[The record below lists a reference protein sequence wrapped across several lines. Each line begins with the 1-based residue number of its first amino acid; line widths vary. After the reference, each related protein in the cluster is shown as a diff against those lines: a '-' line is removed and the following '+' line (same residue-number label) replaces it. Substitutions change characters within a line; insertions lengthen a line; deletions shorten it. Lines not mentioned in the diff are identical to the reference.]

1 MNIMMMII
9 VRINFLVLFIPYAI
23 ASPRFNLSHFIYPK
37 ISDEFRPQPSLFLK
51 DVLVAISDG
60 EQWKLD
66 DIRVSKLEIEKVKYG
81 RLQRKEVEFLLGNKK
96 SYVFRMWDEVS
107 LWKRL
112 KGRGGNFEV
121 LANQV
126 DSRAVLGSV
135 RIDGPVELLVSGD
148 DEMSLVMPWNISRSG
163 LKRILVGEDITVE
176 VNNAHGVS
184 LFQASN
190 IGQQANVIAHREQC
204 NLWFFPCLICI
215 PLLPVRISG
224 SASVVAFKNH
234 NPGSYIES
242 NMLSENV
249 MELLPDK
256 CYSRRTH
263 KTQQCPVKSLRSW
276 IRLVEKML
284 KIFLFDKIN
293 GAKVKAKIEAS
304 TAFRFQLEL
313 ERNIRSNDTRWSTIA
328 EWRTR
333 PAVERVWFEVV
344 ARIEGLRLKP
354 LVFKK
359 IKPFIEED
367 SSEWSNLMS
376 NISFT
381 KLSSVLV
388 RPEALTLDVN
398 W

>member
-1 MNIMMMII
+1 MNIMMIII
-9 VRINFLVLFIPYAI
+9 VRINFLLLFVPYAV

-51 DVLVAISDG
+51 DLLVAISDG

-184 LFQASN
+184 LFQASK

-256 CYSRRTH
+256 CYSRHTH
-263 KTQQCPVKSLRSW
+263 KTQCPVKSLRSW

-381 KLSSVLV
+381 KFSSVIV